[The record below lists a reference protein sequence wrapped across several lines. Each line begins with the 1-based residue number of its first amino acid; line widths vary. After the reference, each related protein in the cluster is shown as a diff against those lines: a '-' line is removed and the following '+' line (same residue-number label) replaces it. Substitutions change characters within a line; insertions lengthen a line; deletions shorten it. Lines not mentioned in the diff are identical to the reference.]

1 MSLLL
6 ASVGFGLITSAVL
19 AIAAVGFT
27 LQFAVTDVL
36 NLAFAAVM
44 TAGAFT
50 AYLVNE
56 QGYSVWI
63 ALVAAMAASSLLS
76 VGAELLRL
84 LAVPAPRRGTDHP
97 GHRLARDGAD
107 HRVRH
112 RRARR
117 AAWACPTR

>member
-6 ASVGFGLITSAVL
+6 ASAGFGLITSAVL

-56 QGYSVWI
+56 RGYSVW
-63 ALVAAMAASSLLS
+63 
-76 VGAELLRL
+76 VGAGGGDGGEFRAVGRAELLRL
-84 LAVPAPRRGTDHP
+84 LAVPAPRRGADHP
-97 GHRLARDGAD
+97 GHRLARDGD
-107 HRVRH
+107 
-112 RRARR
+112 
-117 AAWACPTR
+117 